1 MISLIPW
8 VSTNKLHVNFG
19 ILLMLREKGKYASA
33 TQNRRLVW
41 EKVMWP
47 LILELNSIS
56 FTIKQY
62 KKKRNEVCE
71 ELEIPSSRIAGGF
84 VSLLLK
90 GILYKENDL
99 YSIHY
104 RLIPYMRLKADCD
117 YATAVR
123 ETSTK

>member
-1 MISLIPW
+1 MSD
-8 VSTNKLHVNFG
+8 
-19 ILLMLREKGKYASA
+19 KGKYASA
-33 TQNRRLVW
+33 TQSRRLVW

-47 LILELNSIS
+47 LILELNSVS
-56 FTIKQY
+56 FTMEQY
-62 KKKRNEVCE
+62 KKKRDAICK
-71 ELEIPSSRIAGGF
+71 ELDITPSKISGGF

-104 RLIPYMRLKADCD
+104 RLIPYMRLGADCD

>member
-1 MISLIPW
+1 
-8 VSTNKLHVNFG
+8 
-19 ILLMLREKGKYASA
+19 MLKEKGKYASA
-33 TQNRRLVW
+33 TENRRFVW

-47 LILELNSIS
+47 LILELNSVS
-56 FTIKQY
+56 FTMMQY
-62 KKKRNEVCE
+62 KKKRDQICK
-71 ELEIPSSRIAGGF
+71 ELDIPPSRIAGGF

-90 GILYKENDL
+90 GTLYKENDL

>member
-1 MISLIPW
+1 ME
-8 VSTNKLHVNFG
+8 
-19 ILLMLREKGKYASA
+19 EKGKYASA

-47 LILELNSIS
+47 LILELNSVS
-56 FTIKQY
+56 FTLDEY
-62 KKKRNEVCE
+62 KKKRNDVCKQ
-71 ELEIPSSRIAGGF
+71 LDIPPSKIAGGF

-90 GILYKENDL
+90 GMLYKEKDL

-117 YATAVR
+117 YATAIR
-123 ETSTK
+123 ETSVK

>member
-1 MISLIPW
+1 
-8 VSTNKLHVNFG
+8 
-19 ILLMLREKGKYASA
+19 MLQEKGKYASA

-47 LILELNSIS
+47 LILELNNVS
-56 FTIKQY
+56 FTLEQY
-62 KKKRNEVCE
+62 KKKRDEACK
-71 ELEIPSSRIAGGF
+71 ELNIPSSRVAGGF

-90 GILYKENDL
+90 GILYKEKDL

-104 RLIPYMRLKADCD
+104 RLIPYMRLNASCD

-123 ETSTK
+123 EASTK

>member
-1 MISLIPW
+1 M
-8 VSTNKLHVNFG
+8 
-19 ILLMLREKGKYASA
+19 LLMLREKGKYASA
-33 TQNRRLVW
+33 TENRRFVW

-47 LILELNSIS
+47 LILELNSVS
-56 FTIKQY
+56 FTMAQY
-62 KKKRNEVCE
+62 KKKRDEVCK
-71 ELEIPSSRIAGGF
+71 ELDIPPSRIAGGF

-104 RLIPYMRLKADCD
+104 RLIAYMRLKADCD

-123 ETSTK
+123 EASTK

>member
-1 MISLIPW
+1 ME
-8 VSTNKLHVNFG
+8 
-19 ILLMLREKGKYASA
+19 EKGKYASA

-47 LILELNSIS
+47 LILEINSVS
-56 FTIKQY
+56 FTMEQY
-62 KKKRNEVCE
+62 KKKRNEVCK
-71 ELEIPSSRIAGGF
+71 ELNIPPSRIAGGF

-90 GILYKENDL
+90 GMLYKEKDL

-117 YATAVR
+117 YAIAIR
-123 ETSTK
+123 ETSVK

>member
-1 MISLIPW
+1 LE
-8 VSTNKLHVNFG
+8 
-19 ILLMLREKGKYASA
+19 EKGKYASA

-47 LILELNSIS
+47 LILELNSVS
-56 FTIKQY
+56 FTLNQY
-62 KKKRNEVCE
+62 KKKRNEICKD
-71 ELEIPSSRIAGGF
+71 LNIPPSRIAGGF

-90 GILYKENDL
+90 GMLYKEKDL

-117 YATAVR
+117 YATAIR
-123 ETSTK
+123 ETSVK

>member
-1 MISLIPW
+1 
-8 VSTNKLHVNFG
+8 
-19 ILLMLREKGKYASA
+19 MLREKGKYASA
-33 TQNRRLVW
+33 TEKRRFVW

-47 LILELNSIS
+47 LILELNNIS
-56 FTIKQY
+56 FTALQY
-62 KKKRNEVCE
+62 KKKRDVVCK
-71 ELEIPSSRIAGGF
+71 ELGIPSSKIAGGF

-123 ETSTK
+123 ETNTK